1 MESASFYRDQK
12 AASKHFAGGRPHTHT
27 DLRHLRQNSTK
38 DDKIMVTEAPC
49 GRFGYMVSIRDRAD
63 EHKCGG
69 VLVEPQWV
77 LTAAHCVDPDL
88 PESAGPAPVLVIGA
102 CNLRDMKKN
111 ANGKLEIY
119 TPKETIL
126 HGNWTGDPAN
136 GNDLALLHLRNPSR
150 HEPASLPQGVFKLTD
165 GDALVALGWGL
176 QKEGPHAGDLQV
188 AEGIEVTPIGA
199 CQNEGVWGDV
209 VQDSMICAI
218 SFQSQDTCKGD
229 DGSPLMHP
237 FAPGGNLT
245 TGQPDIDV
253 VVGIKSFGEADK
265 KCSRTTL
272 PSVFISAVSFRDW
285 IIANMEGS
293 VDQEQQQEEL
303 DEILYEM
310 ASGPENASTK
320 ALVDD
325 LLSKGANPVW
335 CCDSDGDTPLHQTA
349 QSDNAIVASALIAAG
364 AEIEARDD
372 DGDTPLSDAAYFNAS
387 RVAQILVDA
396 GADVSVTEDFG
407 ETPLGVAAKRGSLA
421 TARVLLA
428 AGADPDA
435 CCDQFGDRPLHQ
447 ATETDSHEIVLALIE
462 AGANISARDS
472 DGDTAL
478 GDAAIF
484 NAARSAEVLIEA
496 GADVDS
502 KQDDGYTAL
511 HLAALDGNVE
521 VADVLIAADADVNV
535 GNVTGATPLHVS
547 AQFNGVR

>member
-1 MESASFYRDQK
+1 MLPRWAALTWMCMGLALVSADDQ
-12 AASKHFAGGRPHTHT
+12 GGRPHTHT

-38 DDKIMVTEAPC
+38 DDKIM
-49 GRFGYMVSIRDRAD
+49 
-63 EHKCGG
+63 
-69 VLVEPQWV
+69 
-77 LTAAHCVDPDL
+77 
-88 PESAGPAPVLVIGA
+88 
-102 CNLRDMKKN
+102 
-111 ANGKLEIY
+111 IY

-387 RVAQILVDA
+387 RVAQVAIAELLI
-396 GADVSVTEDFG
+396 GADADADARNDDG
-407 ETPLGVAAKRGSLA
+407 ETPLHVAAAFGSLEVA
-421 TARVLLA
+421 ELLV
-428 AGADPDA
+428 
-435 CCDQFGDRPLHQ
+435 
-447 ATETDSHEIVLALIE
+447 SV
-462 AGANISARDS
+462 GANKRAERD
-472 DGDTAL
+472 
-478 GDAAIF
+478 DA
-484 NAARSAEVLIEA
+484 
-496 GADVDS
+496 
-502 KQDDGYTAL
+502 
-511 HLAALDGNVE
+511 
-521 VADVLIAADADVNV
+521 
-535 GNVTGATPLHVS
+535 ATPLDVVCG
-547 AQFNGVR
+547 AAGGQFCAKKRLDALLS